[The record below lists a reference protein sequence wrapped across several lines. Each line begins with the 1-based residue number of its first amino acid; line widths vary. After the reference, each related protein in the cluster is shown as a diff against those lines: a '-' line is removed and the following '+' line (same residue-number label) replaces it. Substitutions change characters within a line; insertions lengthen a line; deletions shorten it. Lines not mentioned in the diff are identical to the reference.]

1 MKRLP
6 NRLFPNLW
14 MSSYLLLLIF
24 GYGFLGWL
32 LAAFQAVWLIWLGTF
47 AVILYLICSGTAAI
61 AVSQSW
67 IVSIMTLAA
76 VLKSW
81 TPVWGSQVPFEQAQ
95 LWAKGLL
102 LIWLAAVSLA
112 VLLGF
117 ASTILQ
123 PWKLSPRLTR
133 YGLILLLWAALGLGG
148 LAY

>member
-1 MKRLP
+1 MKLLP
-6 NRLFPNLW
+6 NLFIGG
-14 MSSYLLLLIF
+14 YLIVLVL
-24 GYGFLGWL
+24 GYGLIGWL
-32 LAAFQAVWLIWLGTF
+32 LAAFQATWPVWFGTL
-47 AVILYLICSGTAAI
+47 AVTLYLICSGPAAI
-61 AVSQSW
+61 ALSQSW
-67 IVSIMTLAA
+67 IVGIMTLAA

-102 LIWLAAVSLA
+102 LIWLAAISLA

-123 PWKLSPRLTR
+123 PWKLNPRLTR
-133 YGLILLLWAALGLGG
+133 SSLVLLLWTALGLGG